1 MSDPFVT
8 AAKAASSGLFAQSAR
23 MRVLSENIANA
34 DTTGKTPGADAYRR
48 KTISFRDMVDDGD
61 AGGSGDGVDMVEVD
75 KITRDPAP
83 FRTEYMPGHP
93 AADDK
98 GYVKMPNVDM
108 LVELADMREASRAYT
123 ANTQVIKQVRELV
136 SMTIDLLRPSS

>member
-1 MSDPFVT
+1 MSDPLI
-8 AAKAASSGLFAQSAR
+8 ASAKAASNGLFAQSTR
-23 MRVLSENIANA
+23 MRILSENIANA
-34 DTTGKTPGADAYRR
+34 ETTGKTPGADPYQR
-48 KTISFRDMVDDGD
+48 KTISFESVADQTE
-61 AGGSGDGVDMVEVD
+61 GVDLVQVGEISRD
-75 KITRDPAP
+75 KAA

-98 GYVKMPNVDM
+98 GYVKLPNIDM
-108 LVELADMREASRAYT
+108 LTELADMREASRSYT

>member
-1 MSDPFVT
+1 MSDPLI
-8 AAKAASSGLFAQSAR
+8 ASAKAASNGLFAQSTR

-34 DTTGKTPGADAYRR
+34 ETTGKTPGADPYQR
-48 KTISFRDMVDDGD
+48 KTISFESVADEAEGVELVQVGDIGRD
-61 AGGSGDGVDMVEVD
+61 
-75 KITRDPAP
+75 KAP
-83 FRTEYMPGHP
+83 YRTEYLPGHP

-98 GYVKMPNVDM
+98 GYVKLPNIDM
-108 LVELADMREASRAYT
+108 LTELADMREASRSYT

>member
-1 MSDPFVT
+1 MSDPLLASIN
-8 AAKAASSGLFAQSAR
+8 AAAHGLFAQSAR

-34 DTTGKTPGADAYRR
+34 ETTGKTPGADPYQR
-48 KTISFRDMVDDGD
+48 KVINFENVIDD
-61 AGGSGDGVDMVEVD
+61 ANGVDMVQAGD
-75 KITRDPAP
+75 ISKDTAP

-98 GYVKMPNVDM
+98 GYVKLPNVDM
-108 LVELADMREASRAYT
+108 TIELADMREASRGYT
-123 ANTQVIKQVRELV
+123 ANTQVIKQARELV

>member
-8 AAKAASSGLFAQSAR
+8 AANSASHGLFAQSTR

-34 DTTGKTPGADAYRR
+34 DTTGKTPGSDPYRR

-61 AGGSGDGVDMVEVD
+61 TGDGVDMVGVD
-75 KITRDPAP
+75 KIARDEAP

-136 SMTIDLLRPSS
+136 SMTIDLLRPNS

>member
-8 AAKAASSGLFAQSAR
+8 AANSASHGLFAQSTR

-34 DTTGKTPGADAYRR
+34 DTTGKTPGSDPYRR

-61 AGGSGDGVDMVEVD
+61 TGDGVDMVGVD
-75 KITRDPAP
+75 KIARDEAP

-136 SMTIDLLRPSS
+136 SMTIDLLRPGS

>member
-8 AAKAASSGLFAQSAR
+8 AANSASHGLFAQSTR

-34 DTTGKTPGADAYRR
+34 DTTGKTPGSDPYRR

-61 AGGSGDGVDMVEVD
+61 TGDGVDMVEVD
-75 KITRDPAP
+75 KIARDEAP

-136 SMTIDLLRPSS
+136 SMTIDLLRPGS